1 MALGTGLGAIG
12 VKPPVP
18 VARPMT
24 KRVSPSAAISGARS
38 LRNAPSRR
46 RPPAGEATSCAS
58 RPKVIRTTVPSLS
71 GVPVASL
78 KRPRSP
84 AKTTIGPGTIATRP
98 RVPPVAFV
106 GVQLP
111 RAVPLASRSTIVPAG
126 SPPVQ
131 ATVTAV
137 TSKPSPLPA
146 SGCSP
151 APSRTVATVSGAA
164 PAARTTEALRPAAHG
179 APDGAATTE
188 SASGTGR
195 GLGVTTALLEG
206 LAEGLALSL
215 GAGVP
220 PPQAASRRATKSKPR
235 RCIPETIDRPA
246 AGSRRRDVGQ
256 SVSTMT
262 VEKRSMRASMV
273 AASTP
278 SRRRARVMS
287 V

>member
-1 MALGTGLGAIG
+1 MG

-18 VARPMT
+18 LARPIT
-24 KRVSPSAAISGARS
+24 KSVSPSAAISGARS
-38 LRNAPSRR
+38 LRNAPSRST
-46 RPPAGEATSCAS
+46 PPAGEATSCAS
-58 RPKVIRTTVPSLS
+58 RPTGMRTTVPSFS
-71 GVPVASL
+71 GMPVASL

-126 SPPVQ
+126 SPPLQ
-131 ATVTAV
+131 ATATTV

-206 LAEGLALSL
+206 SGEGLTLSL

-220 PPQAASRRATKSKPR
+220 PPQAATRRATRRSVR
-235 RCIPETIDRPA
+235 RCITETIDRPTIR
-246 AGSRRRDVGQ
+246 SRRRDAGQ
-256 SVSTMT
+256 SVSAMT
-262 VEKRSMRASMV
+262 AEKRSMRASIV

-278 SRRRARVMS
+278 SRRRARAIS